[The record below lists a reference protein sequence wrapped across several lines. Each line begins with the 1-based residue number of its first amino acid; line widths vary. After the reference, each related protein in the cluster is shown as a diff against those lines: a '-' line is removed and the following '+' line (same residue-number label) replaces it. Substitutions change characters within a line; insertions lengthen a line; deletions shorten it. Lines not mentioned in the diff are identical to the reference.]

1 MKSSA
6 ILVGLLTTTVAVNG
20 FITSK
25 PHVRAR
31 PFSSGCA
38 FRSSVSDDEKKETTW
53 DRITGPKLFK
63 TVTNWNGIHSVP
75 LVPLRVLTGALM
87 IHHGSEGS

>member
-6 ILVGLLTTTVAVNG
+6 ILVGLLTTTAAVNG

-25 PHVRAR
+25 PHVHAR

-87 IHHGSEGS
+87 IHHGSEGL